1 MTKHTDTYEDARK
14 MGEMQMIPFTFAE
27 KNRPGALALFQTGY
41 APKSENIRNIAS
53 VSGSMDAKA
62 GKSSD
67 RQSEYCRSSGVDA
80 KSNSDGCTSSSSA
93 EASLQKGTTSSL
105 TEATPVLP
113 PSMEITP
120 DIRALAL
127 KFARAG
133 NTGSFK
139 ELVKIH
145 ARTDLA
151 SSCDRY
157 GCTCLMWAAG
167 GGHLEMCKVLAL
179 RVAFNSPSLVVVA
192 RAVCW
197 QV

>member
-27 KNRPGALALFQTGY
+27 KNRPGALALFQTGS
-41 APKSENIRNIAS
+41 ATKIKHIRNIAS
-53 VSGSMDAKA
+53 VSRSMDVKA
-62 GKSSD
+62 EKSSD

-80 KSNSDGCTSSSSA
+80 KSNSDGCASLSSA
-93 EASLQKGTTSSL
+93 EASLQKGTTSL
-105 TEATPVLP
+105 LAVATPSLI
-113 PSMEITP
+113 PSMEIMP

-127 KFARAG
+127 TFARAG
-133 NTGSFK
+133 DTGSFK
-139 ELVKIH
+139 ELVKSH

-179 RVAFNSPSLVVVA
+179 RVAFNSPSLIFVA